1 MQLDELKK
9 SMSTLEQV
17 LTKTNSDI
25 RINVSVSE
33 TAQSKILRK
42 FRRSFTSCLILAV
55 VFAAMIAGGIDQPSL
70 SVNLEIY
77 LAVYLALGAI
87 WNMFLYR
94 KLSNINIATLPP
106 AELFTKTA
114 RLRMSV
120 LSGEIFFGIGLAVLF
135 TLLLPDAWAVNRI
148 GFWCMVA
155 TLAFGIIL
163 GVIHYWPQYIK
174 LFRDLDSIKE

>member
-55 VFAAMIAGGIDQPSL
+55 VFAAMIAGESISPLCRSI
-70 SVNLEIY
+70 S
-77 LAVYLALGAI
+77 
-87 WNMFLYR
+87 
-94 KLSNINIATLPP
+94 K
-106 AELFTKTA
+106 
-114 RLRMSV
+114 
-120 LSGEIFFGIGLAVLF
+120 
-135 TLLLPDAWAVNRI
+135 
-148 GFWCMVA
+148 
-155 TLAFGIIL
+155 
-163 GVIHYWPQYIK
+163 YISR
-174 LFRDLDSIKE
+174 FI